1 MQVLILGSGA
11 GGGCP
16 QWNCNCEVCQGIR
29 QHTIPASPRTQSSIA
44 VSSDGV
50 NWILINASPDVRQQ
64 LYDNNV
70 LWPQDARQSPI
81 KAVLLTDAQLDH
93 VSGLLILREGLPLD
107 LFCTDPVHEELC
119 QSFPLLP
126 VLSHWNGGFTRQAI
140 PGEPSEPF
148 LIEQAPWLEWRSIPI
163 TSNAPPYSLRRNKP
177 KAGDNIALFISDKR
191 SGRSLLY
198 APGLGRITPL
208 IKTFMEK
215 ADCLLVDGTCW
226 QDDEMASVGSSKR
239 ARAMGHLPLAGE
251 GGMIEALNALRGKR
265 KVLIHINNTNPILR
279 EDSIQR
285 QQLRQQEIE
294 VAHDGMMLTL

>member
-50 NWILINASPDVRQQ
+50 DWILINASPDVRQQ
-64 LYDNNV
+64 LYDNKA
-70 LWPQDARQSPI
+70 LWPQDTRQSPI
-81 KAVLLTDAQLDH
+81 KAVLLTDAQIDH
-93 VSGLLILREGLPLD
+93 VSGLLILREGLPLG
-107 LFCTDPVHEELC
+107 LFCTDPVHDELC

-126 VLSHWNGGFTRQAI
+126 VLSHWNGGFTHRAI
-140 PGEPSEPF
+140 PSQPSESF
-148 LIEQAPWLEWRSIPI
+148 QIEQAPWLEWRSVPL
-163 TSNAPPYSLRRNKP
+163 TSNAPPYSPRRNKP
-177 KAGDNIALFISDKR
+177 KTGDNIALFISDKR

-208 IKTFMEK
+208 IKTYMEK

-239 ARAMGHLPLAGE
+239 ARSMGHLPLAGE
-251 GGMIEALNALRGKR
+251 GGMIETLSALRNKR
-265 KVLIHINNTNPILR
+265 KVLIHINNTNPVLV
-279 EDSIQR
+279 EDSSER
-285 QQLRQQEIE
+285 QYLNMHEIE
-294 VAHDGMMLTL
+294 VAYDGMILNL